1 MLAIYVFKVGVRYN
15 DINLIN
21 SARLKFDDLFYAFKH
36 PIYREVEY
44 RDLKNRVLY
53 DKEVKELRDKNMVL
67 Q

>member
-21 SARLKFDDLFYAFKH
+21 SAQLKFDDLLHAFKH